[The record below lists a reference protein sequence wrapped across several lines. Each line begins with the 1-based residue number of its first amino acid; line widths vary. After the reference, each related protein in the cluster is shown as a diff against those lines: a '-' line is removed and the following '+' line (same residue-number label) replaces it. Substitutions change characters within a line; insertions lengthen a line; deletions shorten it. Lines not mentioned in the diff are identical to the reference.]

1 MGKWIRG
8 SLLTIWLAPT
18 VWFID
23 LDSFFYIVS
32 NPAHLI
38 SSGGIP
44 KLSPHYVCC
53 YPWGIPKLNLIALQN
68 SIMKLL
74 LLFTIGAWA
83 KLPPNKKTSK
93 SVMGIFVDFFFF
105 FLLLSFIWL
114 FDSLAHLCVIKL
126 ICSIYKVWVLKYH
139 QISLIQI
146 AFFPNRGLEIRLWQ

>member
-23 LDSFFYIVS
+23 LDSFYIVS

-83 KLPPNKKTSK
+83 KLPPNKKHPNQLWESLL
-93 SVMGIFVDFFFF
+93 IFF
-105 FLLLSFIWL
+105 FLLFSFIWL

-146 AFFPNRGLEIRLWQ
+146 AFFPNRG

>member
-23 LDSFFYIVS
+23 LDSFYIVS

-83 KLPPNKKTSK
+83 KLPPNKKNIQISY
-93 SVMGIFVDFFFF
+93 GNLCWFF
-105 FLLLSFIWL
+105 FLLFSFIWL

-139 QISLIQI
+139 QISLSQI
-146 AFFPNRGLEIRLWQ
+146 AFFPNRG